1 MKQKFNS
8 HIWNLFDL
16 YFYPGSRDIAYIFVV
31 RFKYLYIFWGGGGEG
46 GVIEKFKSFVKHLLN
61 VKHKCCVGLGYYIL
75 KI

>member
-31 RFKYLYIFWGGGGEG
+31 RFKYLYFFVGGEG
-46 GVIEKFKSFVKHLLN
+46 GGVPGKTGNPTN
-61 VKHKCCVGLGYYIL
+61 V
-75 KI
+75 